1 MWSSAAARG
10 VLGTALMDTRWQRAS
25 SCLRS
30 LLPSNGSRQKPR
42 GLSHFKSAATQLS
55 KSFLQLGHT
64 SSISLSL
71 YLSSIHTQTHT
82 QKAHTLLVE
91 SWQPSQINYDHEN
104 KELSHRLH
112 YYPHHCLETLIQC
125 SHSEK
130 VMIMFQNVPHEEVT
144 WQPVLTDQL
153 TEGLRRDLCEGRTT
167 TCILEDQGG
176 ERRFQLYW

>member
-91 SWQPSQINYDHEN
+91 SWQPSQINWPWKQRTESSSSL
-104 KELSHRLH
+104 LSSSLPRN
-112 YYPHHCLETLIQC
+112 PHTVFPLWE
-125 SHSEK
+125 SDD
-130 VMIMFQNVPHEEVT
+130 NVPECST
-144 WQPVLTDQL
+144 WRGHMATSIDRSVD
-153 TEGLRRDLCEGRTT
+153 RRPP
-167 TCILEDQGG
+167 
-176 ERRFQLYW
+176 